1 MENASGES
9 GDENGEQ
16 RNLFLR
22 RAASAQEKG
31 ENYEQ
36 SEHQSRKQR
45 MTKGAIEGEKRGGA
59 SKFAER
65 VEVGDGSRDQ
75 YDDGDGASD
84 VGERGA
90 IQGVGGQG
98 VVEGIHW

>member
-1 MENASGES
+1 M
-9 GDENGEQ
+9 
-16 RNLFLR
+16 FLR

-45 MTKGAIEGEKRGGA
+45 MTIGAIEGEKRRGA
-59 SKFAER
+59 GKFAER

-75 YDDGDGASD
+75 YGDGDGASE
-84 VGERGA
+84 VGESGA
-90 IQGVGGQG
+90 LQGVGGQG
-98 VVEGIHW
+98 VGEGIHG